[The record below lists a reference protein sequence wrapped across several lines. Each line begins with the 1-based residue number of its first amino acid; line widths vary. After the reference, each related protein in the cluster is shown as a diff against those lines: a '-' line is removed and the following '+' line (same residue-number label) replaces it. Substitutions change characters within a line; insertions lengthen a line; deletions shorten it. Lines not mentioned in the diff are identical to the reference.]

1 MNGYEQ
7 DLCKYFELKIDNMK
21 SLDIDNDGVVEDE
34 ELDIAARKAEISRIK
49 NIDVIFKGIL
59 DGFNKAIKSES
70 NTYVLEQ
77 MKEVGEV
84 LEFVG
89 GLPGI
94 DSADKELEIALPNNQ
109 CIRCNIKGFLQ
120 QYLFRFIVD
129 KEHELG
135 PFAYVVGELV
145 EHEEM
150 ADSVKNIEIVA
161 NKLNADELGINLI
174 AKFSSINLSNDGNV
188 LKIGDNISTVL
199 DTINR
204 LKTPTDQQKA
214 LNRDVFYKE
223 GVIGVQELFE
233 QYFNRLKAENMD

>member
-1 MNGYEQ
+1 
-7 DLCKYFELKIDNMK
+7 MK
-21 SLDIDNDGVVEDE
+21 SLDLDNDGIVEDE
-34 ELDIAARKAEISRIK
+34 ELDVVARKAVLARIK

-59 DGFNKAIKSES
+59 DGYNKAIKGET
-70 NTYVLEQ
+70 NTHVIEE
-77 MKEVGEV
+77 MKEVGDLLAFIGE
-84 LEFVG
+84 
-89 GLPGI
+89 LPGV
-94 DSADKELEIALPNNQ
+94 DNADKELEIALPNNQ
-109 CIRCNIKGFLQ
+109 CIRCNVKGFIQ

-135 PFAYVVGELV
+135 PFAYVVSELV

-150 ADSVKNIEIVA
+150 ADVVKNIEIVA
-161 NKLNADELGINLI
+161 NKLNVDELGINLI
-174 AKFSSINLSNDGNV
+174 AKFSSINLSNDGNI

-223 GVIGVQELFE
+223 GVEGVKEIFE
-233 QYFNRLKAENMD
+233 QYFNRLKVENMD